1 MTERQLQFRVG
12 MFSIAAVAVTGV
24 MVFKFGALK
33 SLLEPQYTIAIHFE
47 SAPGLYPSTPV
58 RKSGI
63 AIGSVR
69 EITFDDKRGGVTA
82 IVDIK
87 EQYRLRADAR
97 PLLTRSLLGDAAIEF
112 TPGKSRQVIQPG
124 TTIDGVSPDGPMEI
138 VRRLEDKLNE
148 TLDSFDST
156 SREWERVGKNIN
168 NLVETNH
175 GNLDEVVERAA
186 ESLAQFTLTMQTANQ
201 TLANANKFIGDPQNQ
216 ENLRKTLAAMP
227 EMIAET
233 HKTITAVKSA
243 VEAAGE
249 NLENLKNVT
258 GPLAKRSASIV
269 TKLDDTMTNI
279 ESLTGELNQFA
290 HLVND
295 GDGTIKRLAADPE
308 LYENMNRSAA
318 SLAILLKNLQPVVK
332 DLRIFSDKVAR
343 HPELIGV
350 SGAIRGSSGIKDPP
364 PPAETPLRQSRG
376 TGPLSR
382 FPR

>member
-1 MTERQLQFRVG
+1 
-12 MFSIAAVAVTGV
+12 MFSIAAVAVIGV

-33 SLLEPQYTIAIHFE
+33 SLLEPQYSIAIHFD

-69 EITFDDKRGGVTA
+69 EITFDDVRGGVTA

-87 EQYRLRADAR
+87 EQYRLRIDAQ
-97 PLLTRSLLGDAAIEF
+97 PVLIRSLLGDAAIEF
-112 TPGKSRQVIQPG
+112 TPGRSRQVIQPG
-124 TTIDGVSPDGPMEI
+124 STVDGVSPDGPMEI
-138 VRRLEDKLNE
+138 VRRLEDKLNA
-148 TLDSFDST
+148 TLDAFNST
-156 SREWERVGKNIN
+156 SREWERVGHNIN
-168 NLVETNH
+168 SLVETNR
-175 GNLDEVVERAA
+175 GSLDEVVERAA
-186 ESLAQFTLTMQTANQ
+186 ESLEQFTLTMQTINQ
-201 TLANANKFIGDPQNQ
+201 TLENANKFVGDPQNQ

-233 HKTITAVKSA
+233 HKTITAVKTA

-249 NLENLKNVT
+249 NLKNLKDVT
-258 GPLAKRSASIV
+258 GPLAKRSVSIV
-269 TKLDDTMTNI
+269 TKLDDTMTNL

-318 SLAILLKNLQPVVK
+318 SLAILLTKLQPVVA

-350 SGAIRGSSGIKDPP
+350 SGAIKGSSGIKDPP
-364 PPAETPLRQSRG
+364 PPVATPLRQSRG
-376 TGPLSR
+376 TGRASR

>member
-12 MFSIAAVAVTGV
+12 MFSIVAVALTGV

-58 RKSGI
+58 RKSGV
-63 AIGSVR
+63 AIGSVQKV
-69 EITFDDKRGGVTA
+69 TFDDKRGGVTA
-82 IVDIK
+82 IVQIK
-87 EQYRLRADAR
+87 EHYRLRADAQ

-112 TPGKSRQVIQPG
+112 TPGRSRRVIQPG
-124 TTIDGVSPDGPMEI
+124 ETIDGVSPDGPMEI
-138 VRRLEDKLNE
+138 VRRLEDKLNG

-168 NLVETNH
+168 NLVETNR

-186 ESLAQFTLTMQTANQ
+186 ESLEQFTLTMKTANQ
-201 TLANANKFIGDPQNQ
+201 TLANANNIIGDPQNQ

-227 EMIAET
+227 KMIAET
-233 HKTITAVKSA
+233 HQTISAVKSA
-243 VEAAGE
+243 VETADE
-249 NLENLKNVT
+249 NLENLKDVT
-258 GPLAKRSASIV
+258 GPLAQRSASIV
-269 TKLDDTMTNI
+269 TKLDGTMSNL
-279 ESLTGELNQFA
+279 ESLSGELNQFA

-295 GDGTIKRLAADPE
+295 GDGTIKKLAADPE

-350 SGAIRGSSGIKDPP
+350 SGAIKGSSGIKEPP
-364 PPAETPLRQSRG
+364 PETPLRQSRG
-376 TGPLSR
+376 RGGSTSG

>member
-1 MTERQLQFRVG
+1 
-12 MFSIAAVAVTGV
+12 MFSIVAVALTGV

-63 AIGSVR
+63 AIGSVQ
-69 EITFDDKRGGVTA
+69 EVTFDDQRGGVTA
-82 IVDIK
+82 IVQIK
-87 EQYRLRADAR
+87 EHYRLRADAQ

-112 TPGKSRQVIQPG
+112 TPGRSRRVIQPG
-124 TTIDGVSPDGPMEI
+124 ATIEGASPEGPMEI
-138 VRRLEDKLNE
+138 VRRLEGKLNG

-168 NLVETNH
+168 NLVETNR
-175 GNLDEVVERAA
+175 GNLDDVVERAA
-186 ESLAQFTLTMQTANQ
+186 ESLEQFTLTMKTANQ
-201 TLANANKFIGDPQNQ
+201 TLANANKIVGDPQNQ

-227 EMIAET
+227 KMIEET
-233 HKTITAVKSA
+233 HQTISAVKSA
-243 VEAAGE
+243 VETADE
-249 NLENLKNVT
+249 NLENLKDVT

-269 TKLDDTMTNI
+269 TKLDGTMSNL
-279 ESLTGELNQFA
+279 ESLSGELNQFA

-295 GDGTIKRLAADPE
+295 GDGTIKKLAGDPE

-350 SGAIRGSSGIKDPP
+350 SGAIKGSSGIKEPP
-364 PPAETPLRQSRG
+364 SETPLRQSRRG
-376 TGPLSR
+376 GSTTG

>member
-1 MTERQLQFRVG
+1 
-12 MFSIAAVAVTGV
+12 MFSIVAVALTGV

-58 RKSGI
+58 RKSGV
-63 AIGSVR
+63 AIGSVQKV
-69 EITFDDKRGGVTA
+69 TFDDKRGGVTA
-82 IVDIK
+82 IVQIK
-87 EQYRLRADAR
+87 EHYRLRADAQ

-112 TPGKSRQVIQPG
+112 TPGRSRRVIQPG
-124 TTIDGVSPDGPMEI
+124 ETIDGVSPDGPMEI
-138 VRRLEDKLNE
+138 VRRLEDKLNG

-168 NLVETNH
+168 NLVETNR

-186 ESLAQFTLTMQTANQ
+186 ESLEQFTLTMKTANQ
-201 TLANANKFIGDPQNQ
+201 TLANANNIIGDPQNQ

-227 EMIAET
+227 KMIAET
-233 HKTITAVKSA
+233 HQTISAVKSA
-243 VEAAGE
+243 VETADE
-249 NLENLKNVT
+249 NLENLKDVT
-258 GPLAKRSASIV
+258 GPLAQRSASIV
-269 TKLDDTMTNI
+269 TKLDGTMSNL
-279 ESLTGELNQFA
+279 ESLSGELNQFA

-295 GDGTIKRLAADPE
+295 GDGTIKKLAADPE

-350 SGAIRGSSGIKDPP
+350 SGAIKGSSGIKEPP
-364 PPAETPLRQSRG
+364 PETPLRQSRG
-376 TGPLSR
+376 RGGSTSG